1 MLAALPLSLSI
12 GAVVIVTSIISG
24 IFGMAG
30 GLILMLILGL
40 VLPVQAAMVLH
51 GITQFFSNGWRAVL
65 WRKWIDWRI
74 LGLYTLGA
82 APAIAVPLV
91 FAYVPEK
98 PVMLIT
104 LGLVPFIAAAVPTS
118 LTLDASKTWHA
129 IACGFFV
136 AGLQLI
142 AGVAGPLLDTFFV
155 RSPLDRRAVVATK
168 AVTQALSHT
177 LKVGY
182 YGVLVAQVPTL
193 GFDVYAAAIVAAV
206 IGTTLA
212 GPVLEKMSN
221 ENFRRWTR
229 LIVLVVGGISMLQG
243 VWLLLQPSVS

>member
-1 MLAALPLSLSI
+1 MLAAIPFSLSI

-40 VLPVQAAMVLH
+40 ILPVQAAMVLH
-51 GITQFFSNGWRAVL
+51 GITQFFSNGWRAVI
-65 WRKWIDWRI
+65 WRQWIDWRI
-74 LGLYTLGA
+74 IGLYTLGA
-82 APAIAVPLV
+82 LPAVLIPLA
-91 FAYVPEK
+91 FAYVPDK
-98 PVMLIT
+98 AVMLIL
-104 LGLVPFIAAAVPTS
+104 LGIVPYLALAIPERLA
-118 LTLDASKTWHA
+118 LDATKPSHA
-129 IACGFFV
+129 IACGFSV

-155 RSPLDRRAVVATK
+155 RSKIDRRAVVATK
-168 AVTQALSHT
+168 AATQAMSHT

-182 YGVLVAQVPTL
+182 YGVLVSQVPAL
-193 GFDVYAAAIVAAV
+193 GLDVYGAAIAAAV

-221 ENFRRWTR
+221 ESFRRWTKTIV
-229 LIVLVVGGISMLQG
+229 LIVGAISVAQG
-243 VWLLLQPSVS
+243 LWLLIA

>member
-1 MLAALPLSLSI
+1 MLAAIPFSLSI

-40 VLPVQAAMVLH
+40 VLPVQTAMVLH

-65 WRKWIDWRI
+65 WRQWIDWKI
-74 LGLYTLGA
+74 IGLYSLGA
-82 APAIAVPLV
+82 LPAIAIPVV
-91 FAYVPEK
+91 FAYVPDK

-104 LGLVPFIAAAVPTS
+104 LGLVPYLAAALPTRWA
-118 LTLDASKTWHA
+118 LDATKPWHA
-129 IACGFFV
+129 VACGFSV

-155 RSPLDRRAVVATK
+155 RSKLDRRAVVATK
-168 AVTQALSHT
+168 ATTQAISHT

-182 YGVLVAQVPTL
+182 YGTLLSQVPAIGL
-193 GFDVYAAAIVAAV
+193 DVYGAAIAAAV

-212 GPVLEKMSN
+212 GPILEKMSN
-221 ENFRRWTR
+221 ENFRRWTKT
-229 LIVLVVGGISMLQG
+229 IVLVIGAVSIAQG
-243 VWLLLQPSVS
+243 VWLLVTP

>member
-1 MLAALPLSLSI
+1 MLAAIPFSLSI
-12 GAVVIVTSIISG
+12 AAVVIVTSVISG

-40 VLPVQAAMVLH
+40 MLPVQAAMVLH
-51 GITQFFSNGWRAVL
+51 GITQFFSNGWRAVI
-65 WRKWIDWRI
+65 WRQWIDWRI
-74 LGLYTLGA
+74 IGLYTLGA
-82 APAIAVPLV
+82 VPAILVPLA

-98 PVMLIT
+98 PVMLVL
-104 LGLVPFIAAAVPTS
+104 LGIVPYLAPAIPERWA
-118 LTLDASKTWHA
+118 LDATKPAHA
-129 IACGFFV
+129 VACGFSV

-155 RSPLDRRAVVATK
+155 RSKIDRRAVVATK
-168 AVTQALSHT
+168 AATQAMSHT

-182 YGVLVAQVPTL
+182 YGVLVSQVPAL
-193 GFDVYAAAIVAAV
+193 GLDVYGAAIAAAV

-221 ENFRRWTR
+221 ENFRRWTKT
-229 LIVLVVGGISMLQG
+229 IVLIIGGISVAQG
-243 VWLLLQPSVS
+243 LWLLIA